1 MRASSIARIE
11 RLNLVIGAL
20 MTLVALFIGTRSQV
34 LGVAVGVALTCANFY
49 VLRKLVFR
57 WTQDAAAG
65 VQSRAMFLMAPKMVL
80 LMTAV
85 VLALA
90 FLPIS
95 AVTFTIGYSVFILSI
110 LIDSVYSTIAGPTE
124 SETAPSTTPTDT
136 PEKTD
141 G

>member
-1 MRASSIARIE
+1 MRGGSSIARIE
-11 RLNLVIGAL
+11 RLNLIIGAL
-20 MTLVALFIGTRSQV
+20 IVVVALFVGTREQA
-34 LGVAVGVALTCANFY
+34 LGAAVGVALTCANFY
-49 VLRKLVFR
+49 VLRRLVFR

-65 VQSRAMFLMAPKMVL
+65 KTSRAAFLMAPKMVL

-95 AVTFTIGYSVFILSI
+95 AVTFTIGYSVFIVSI
-110 LIDSVYSTIAGPTE
+110 LIESVYAAMLP
-124 SETAPSTTPTDT
+124 SEASED
-136 PEKTD
+136 ENRD